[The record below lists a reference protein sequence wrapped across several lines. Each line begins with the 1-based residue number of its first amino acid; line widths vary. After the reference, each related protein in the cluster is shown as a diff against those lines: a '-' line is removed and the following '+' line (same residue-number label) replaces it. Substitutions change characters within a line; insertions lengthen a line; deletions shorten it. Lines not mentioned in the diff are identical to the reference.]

1 MCPSLFFSQLT
12 KAVCFRRV
20 SQCLPALSQV
30 MEWDFPAADCTQYCV
45 HVTVFKEEKC
55 VREMVHRE
63 QKACNMLCHESL
75 LLLSIY
81 VDHMYTICIH
91 MSHTYICDRSQIY
104 GAMYHLTFLFIP
116 LLRKAHIYSR
126 KKIIL
131 TWWQNNNKTIPTG
144 WKALHIC
151 SRVLYFYP
159 AAFYVCIYMY
169 NCMCIYIYI
178 YIKAHVFRLK
188 GIAFQYGDVIFMCFH
203 SYTKCMLVFTVV
215 TKYQLS
221 QQFPAFTNYSWS
233 VQKHCSYSSTD
244 KILFIW
250 AYHLT
255 FYSFW
260 RHTSLI
266 K

>member
-1 MCPSLFFSQLT
+1 
-12 KAVCFRRV
+12 
-20 SQCLPALSQV
+20 

-55 VREMVHRE
+55 VREMGHRE

-91 MSHTYICDRSQIY
+91 MSHTYICDRSQSY

-131 TWWQNNNKTIPTG
+131 TWWQKNNKTIPTG

-178 YIKAHVFRLK
+178 YKSTCISFKGYRISVWRCNFYVFSFL
-188 GIAFQYGDVIFMCFH
+188 
-203 SYTKCMLVFTVV
+203 
-215 TKYQLS
+215 YQMYASL
-221 QQFPAFTNYSWS
+221 
-233 VQKHCSYSSTD
+233 HCSYKISALSAISSIHQLFLICSKT
-244 KILFIW
+244 LFI
-250 AYHLT
+250 
-255 FYSFW
+255 
-260 RHTSLI
+260 
-266 K
+266 